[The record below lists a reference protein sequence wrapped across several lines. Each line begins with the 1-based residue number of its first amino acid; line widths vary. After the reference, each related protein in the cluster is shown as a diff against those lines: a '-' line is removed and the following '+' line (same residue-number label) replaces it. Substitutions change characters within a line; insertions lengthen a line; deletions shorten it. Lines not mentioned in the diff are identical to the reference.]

1 MWITPEKRGIP
12 GLADN
17 APTAVLAATFSA
29 EICCLMKKDP
39 AIGAPG
45 QNSLARAGAT
55 VVYFRIATFSGPG
68 SSLGKLLMS
77 AARP

>member
-1 MWITPEKRGIP
+1 MCPPPLLQQI
-12 GLADN
+12 
-17 APTAVLAATFSA
+17 SA
-29 EICCLMKKDP
+29 LKLLSDEKDP